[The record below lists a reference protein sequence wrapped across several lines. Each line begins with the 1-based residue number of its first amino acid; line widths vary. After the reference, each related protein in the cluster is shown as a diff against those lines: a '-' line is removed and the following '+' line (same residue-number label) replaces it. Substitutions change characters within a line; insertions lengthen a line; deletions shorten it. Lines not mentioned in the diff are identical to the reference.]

1 MAFLK
6 YSVWNVPGIWVSG
19 FRSDPEGFG
28 AVFRSLFLRNRHF
41 SFPLIRFSLFFENFR
56 KISRIESQNFL
67 ENFFVKI
74 EDQNYVKNR
83 ENLLPGPRAVY
94 VVLLQFIILLVV
106 SSKTSCVLDV
116 GNLNFINRKRV
127 KFSR

>member
-1 MAFLK
+1 M
-6 YSVWNVPGIWVSG
+6 SG

-56 KISRIESQNFL
+56 KISKVESQNFF
-67 ENFFVKI
+67 ENYFC
-74 EDQNYVKNR
+74 QNYVKNR
-83 ENLLPGPRAVY
+83 ENLLPDPRAVY
-94 VVLLQFIILLVV
+94 SSVYYSLVV
-106 SSKTSCVLDV
+106 SSKTSCVPDV